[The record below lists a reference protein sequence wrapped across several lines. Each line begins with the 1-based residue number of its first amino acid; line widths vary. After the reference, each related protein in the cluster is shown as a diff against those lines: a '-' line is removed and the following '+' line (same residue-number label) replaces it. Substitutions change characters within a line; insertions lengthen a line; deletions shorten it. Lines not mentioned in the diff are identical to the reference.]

1 MTMPS
6 TVIRSFRYD
15 EASQVLTI
23 TFVSGA
29 QYRYWRV
36 PLGVV
41 MNFKKAMSKGN
52 FFSHYIRDVYDFQKV
67 SD

>member
-1 MTMPS
+1 MPS

-15 EASQVLTI
+15 ETRKILTI

-36 PLGVV
+36 PRPVV
-41 MNFKKAMSKGN
+41 VDFKNAPSKGH
-52 FFSHYIRDVYDFQKV
+52 FFSYYIRGIYPFRKV
-67 SD
+67 G

>member
-6 TVIRSFRYD
+6 TVIRAFRYD
-15 EASQVLTI
+15 EETQTLTI

-29 QYRYWRV
+29 QYKYWRV

-41 MNFKKAMSKGN
+41 MDFKKALSKGN
-52 FFSHYIRDVYDFQKV
+52 FFSHYIRDVYHFQKV
-67 SD
+67 RD